1 MAERTL
7 RGSRLGAVSYE
18 TDRNAEL
25 APRKPAEYQCPK
37 GHVFDVPFA
46 DEAEIPP
53 VWECKFDGSV
63 ARLLDGEEPEAK
75 KVKPARTHWDMLM
88 ERSRS
93 CAAAAASPR
102 NQHHTRKGRDPPG
115 SRPFAVRPGVSAR
128 AVRSRPL

>member
-46 DEAEIPP
+46 DEAEIPL

-63 ARLLDGEEPEAK
+63 ARLLDGAEPEAK
-75 KVKPARTHWDMLM
+75 KVKPPRTHWDMLM
-88 ERSRS
+88 ERRTIADLEEVLAERLEVLRGRRS
-93 CAAAAASPR
+93 
-102 NQHHTRKGRDPPG
+102 K
-115 SRPFAVRPGVSAR
+115 SA
-128 AVRSRPL
+128 